1 MTSAFVSKE
10 NNIVTFT
17 MSFSAE
23 EFDAATQQA
32 YMNMRGRI
40 SVDGFRKGKAPRS
53 IIEKRYGEG
62 IFFEDAVDNLLND
75 NYPKTL
81 DELNIEPIDRPE
93 IEFGEEKLEKGKGFT
108 VTVKV
113 PVAPEVEPKDYIGVE
128 AERKI
133 RTITDEDVEKELK
146 AEQKKNAR
154 LVTVDRA
161 AELEDTVILDYSGF
175 VGEEQFEGG
184 TAENQTL
191 KLGSGQF
198 IPGFED
204 QLVGVKAGES
214 KDVVVTFPE
223 TYHAENLAG
232 KEAVFKCTVHEVK
245 AEELPEIND
254 EFALDVSE
262 FDTLEEY
269 KASIRKTLE
278 ESAES
283 AAEYDGKNAVMDKV
297 YAANPVDVPA
307 VMINDEAENMVNE
320 FSQNLEMQGMSLD
333 MYAKYTGQ
341 TRAQLKN
348 GFLDD
353 AKKRVASRLVVKA
366 IAAKEGIE
374 ATEEELEKELESMAK
389 MYNME
394 LDALKKAFGE
404 ANMKYLKEDV
414 VMRKAIDYIYSK
426 AVITDVEDKPA
437 ASEEAP
443 ADAEEAKAE

>member
-1 MTSAFVSKE
+1 MKSAFVSKE
-10 NNIVTFT
+10 NNEVTFT
-17 MSFSAE
+17 MEFTAE
-23 EFDAATQQA
+23 EFDAATDKA
-32 YMNMRGRI
+32 YKDMRGRI

-62 IFFEDAVDNLLND
+62 IFFEEAVDSLLND
-75 NYPKTL
+75 NYTATL
-81 DELNIEPIDRPE
+81 DELNIEPIDRPD
-93 IEFGEEKLEKGKGFT
+93 IQFAEEKLEKGKGFT
-108 VTVKV
+108 VNIKV

-133 RTITDEDVEKELK
+133 RVITDKDIDLELQ
-146 AEQKKNAR
+146 AAQKKAAR
-154 LVTVDRA
+154 LVTVDKP
-161 AELEDTVILDYSGF
+161 AELGNTVILDYAGF

-184 TAENQTL
+184 TAEDQTL
-191 KLGSGQF
+191 ELGSGQF

-204 QLVGVKAGES
+204 QLVGVSAGEK

-232 KEAVFKCTVHEVK
+232 KEAVFHCTVKEVK

-254 EFALDVSE
+254 DFALDVSE
-262 FDTLEEY
+262 YDTLEEY
-269 KASIRKTLE
+269 KAGIRKTLE
-278 ESAES
+278 ESAAA

-307 VMINDEAENMVNE
+307 VMINDEAENMMNE
-320 FSQNLEMQGMSLD
+320 FSQNMQQQGLSID
-333 MYAKYTGQ
+333 MYLKYTGQ

-374 ATEEELEKELESMAK
+374 ASEEDLQKEYEDMAK
-389 MYNME
+389 MYGME
-394 LDALKKAFGE
+394 VEQLKSVFGA
-404 ANMKYLKEDV
+404 ANEKYLKEDIA
-414 VMRKAIDYIYSK
+414 MRKAIDYIYSK
-426 AVITDVEDKPA
+426 AVLTDVEDKPEEQKEA
-437 ASEEAP
+437 AVE
-443 ADAEEAKAE
+443 